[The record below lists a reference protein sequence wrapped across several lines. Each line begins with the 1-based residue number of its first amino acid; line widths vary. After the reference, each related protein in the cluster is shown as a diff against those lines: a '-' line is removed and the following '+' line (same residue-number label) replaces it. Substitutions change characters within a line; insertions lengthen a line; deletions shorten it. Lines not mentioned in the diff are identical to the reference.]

1 MNLHKAFG
9 RRPGR
14 FLDVFRTYKLC
25 RVKGIV
31 SKAVLSQTFFRGTQC
46 SRTNL
51 IDFIQTL
58 HSIYPNEKTLI

>member
-1 MNLHKAFG
+1 MNLHKVFG

-31 SKAVLSQTFFRGTQC
+31 SKAVLSQTFFRVLKDQF
-46 SRTNL
+46 N
-51 IDFIQTL
+51 
-58 HSIYPNEKTLI
+58 